1 MNIEEYNLI
10 LRALNVFEEHEEEK
24 ELKEKLIQKLN
35 LYVETDKLRDDYQD
49 KMQKI
54 SNKLNDLLMGKED
67 KNDWDNN

>member
-24 ELKEKLIQKLN
+24 ELKNKLIQKLN
-35 LYVETDKLRDDYQD
+35 LYVESDKLRNDYQD

-54 SNKLNDLLMGKED
+54 SNELNDLLVGKAEND
-67 KNDWDNN
+67 KDNN